1 MELTREEATQE
12 IKRNIPCE
20 EFLEKARHGGYIC
33 PDCGNG
39 SGKTGTGSVKIYRD
53 TNTWYCHACS
63 KTGDAI
69 DLYKK
74 KTGADYNTAIMELS
88 QRLGITI
95 KRSYQEGQKPA
106 PAAIDQE
113 PKEGTEPP
121 KEADQTAFFLA
132 AAANI
137 EKTDYH
143 RGITLETLKRFK
155 VGYVE
160 AWKHPKAPNAPASP
174 RLIIPISRYTYIARD
189 TRSNLTEA
197 QEPYKKQKA
206 KTWESVQADNWIFNK
221 RAVQEAHSPIIVV
234 EGEIDALSIIDAGGE
249 AVGLG
254 SIAHVGAF
262 LEYVKKHKP
271 AQPLILSLDND
282 KKEDGSNPGKEA
294 EDKLAAGLTEQGI
307 VFYRHNIAGDCKDA
321 NEALQADRAAFTRE
335 VAAAREI
342 PAKDYRSKTATA
354 AFLQSFIDGITGSA
368 NTPPIST
375 GFSQLDAELDG
386 GLYEGL
392 YTVGAISSLG
402 KTALIMQIA
411 DQIAAAGHDV
421 LIISLEMART
431 ELMARSISR
440 HTIIDCIETGEDTRN
455 AKTVRGIT
463 DFSRWSHYSEEE
475 KKLITRSMDKYES
488 YADRLF
494 IVEGVGD
501 IGVNEIREDVKKH
514 TDIMGKPPVV
524 IVDYLQ
530 LLAPANDRASDK
542 QNTDKAILELKR
554 ISRDYKTPVIAISS
568 FNRSNYSTPA
578 AMEAFKESGAIE
590 YSSDVLFGMQL
601 EGVGSKEFDLE
612 KAKKEDPRKI
622 ELVILKNRNGRTGG
636 KISFDYYAMFNYYNQ
651 GTAPGWK
658 GSGNFKR
665 R

>member
-12 IKRNIPCE
+12 IKRSIPCE

-39 SGKTGTGSVKIYRD
+39 SGKNGTGSVKIYNG
-53 TNTWYCHACS
+53 NTWACHACEKENGK
-63 KTGDAI
+63 KTGGDVI
-69 DLYKK
+69 DLYRK

-143 RGITLETLKRFK
+143 RDITLETLKRFK
-155 VGYVE
+155 VGFIE
-160 AWKHPKAPNAPASP
+160 NWKPPKAPNAPVSP
-174 RLIIPISRYTYIARD
+174 RLIIPKSPYTYLARRTD
-189 TRSNLTEA
+189 GRE
-197 QEPYKKQKA
+197 EYKKQQT
-206 KTWESVQADNWIFNK
+206 KTWENVPADNWLFNK
-221 RAVQEAHSPIIVV
+221 RAVKEAHSPIIVV
-234 EGEIDALSIIDAGGE
+234 EGEIDALSIIDVGGE

-254 SIAHVGAF
+254 GTANVGTF

-282 KKEDGSNPGKEA
+282 KEINGKNPGKEA
-294 EDKLAAGLTEQGI
+294 EDKLAAGLTEQDI
-307 VFYRHNIAGDCKDA
+307 VFYRHNIAGEHKDA

-392 YTVGAISSLG
+392 YTIGAIPSLG

-501 IGVNEIREDVKKH
+501 IGVKEIREDVKKH

-530 LLAPANDRASDK
+530 LLAPANDRTSDK

-568 FNRSNYSTPA
+568 FNRQNYSTQA
-578 AMEAFKESGAIE
+578 AMEAFKESGGIE

-601 EGVGSKEFDLE
+601 EGVGKSDFDVD

-622 ELVILKNRNGRTGG
+622 ELVILKNRNGRTGE
-636 KISFDYYAMFNYYNQ
+636 KISFDFYAMFNYFNQ